1 MGLSWLKHFYLIVNR
16 HSSAC
21 DSHILAYV
29 DLFVTVE
36 LVQLADVQGSSTA
49 PRRNVFFPRSRLHL
63 DLSNDNHCV
72 WFLFFTLMCSDA
84 ILVRKVFCNNG
95 DNILKYAQ
103 LKQQCCVEICF
114 TTKAKLLSFF
124 FFFFLNCH

>member
-1 MGLSWLKHFYLIVNR
+1 MFK
-16 HSSAC
+16 
-21 DSHILAYV
+21 
-29 DLFVTVE
+29 E
-36 LVQLADVQGSSTA
+36 A
-49 PRRNVFFPRSRLHL
+49 PQHLGEMFFPRSRLHL

-72 WFLFFTLMCSDA
+72 LFLFFTVMCSDA

-124 FFFFLNCH
+124 FFFLNCH